1 MILVSADTAFFFEDS
16 GQDAIMGCE
25 NCGRR
30 VETAHASISAS
41 DRILCDR
48 CHWLW
53 MEGYYTGREDEKMVM
68 RE

>member
-1 MILVSADTAFFFEDS
+1 MILESADTAFFFGDS

-30 VETAHASISAS
+30 VEMSHASISAS
-41 DRILCDR
+41 DRLLCDR

-53 MEGYYTGREDEKMVM
+53 MDGFYTAWSESGR
-68 RE
+68 RTLR

>member
-1 MILVSADTAFFFEDS
+1 MILESVDTAFFFGDS

-30 VETAHASISAS
+30 IESSHASISAS
-41 DRILCDR
+41 NRGLCDK

-68 RE
+68 R